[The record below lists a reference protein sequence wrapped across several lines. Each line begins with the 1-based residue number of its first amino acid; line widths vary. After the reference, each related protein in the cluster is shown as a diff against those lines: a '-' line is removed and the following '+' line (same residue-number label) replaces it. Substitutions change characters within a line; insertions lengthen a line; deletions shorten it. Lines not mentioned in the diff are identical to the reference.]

1 MILALSSTSRPQ
13 GYGDALISL
22 QAAQLHLRVDPGT
35 EEDELIEALRDAA
48 VQAVEDHC
56 HIRLLFQDG
65 LVACFPGFGKG
76 MRVGVGP
83 VSTVLVTRISYIG
96 ADGVAV
102 ELAEGDWTVGVDG
115 VLYPAAR
122 KNWPCGGPVTVT
134 FGAGYAAGECPAPL
148 IAAAKIVLG
157 YLFDMRS
164 LPAEDQGAALPV
176 AVDLLCSRY
185 VQPVI

>member
-1 MILALSSTSRPQ
+1 MILALSSTARPQ
-13 GYGDALISL
+13 AYGGALISL

-35 EEDELIEALRDAA
+35 EEDDLIEALRDAA
-48 VQAVEDHC
+48 VQVVEDHC
-56 HIRLLFQDG
+56 HIRLLFQAG
-65 LVACFPGFGKG
+65 LVARFPRFGDG
-76 MRVGVGP
+76 MRVGIGP
-83 VSTVLVTRISYIG
+83 VSTVLVTGISYIG

-102 ELAEGDWTVGVDG
+102 DLAEGDWTVGVDG
-115 VLYPAAR
+115 VLYPAPG
-122 KNWPCGGPVTVT
+122 KSWPCGGPVTVI

-164 LPAEDQGAALPV
+164 LPAEDQGAPLPV
-176 AVDLLCSRY
+176 AVGLLCSSY